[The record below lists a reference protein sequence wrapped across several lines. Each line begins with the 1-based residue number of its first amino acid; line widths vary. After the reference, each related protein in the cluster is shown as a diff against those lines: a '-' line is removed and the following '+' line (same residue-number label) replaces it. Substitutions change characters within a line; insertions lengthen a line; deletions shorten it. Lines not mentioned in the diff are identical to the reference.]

1 MCRHEI
7 LFVLSVFTQ
16 SYDPEN
22 LLYLLFV
29 QTFVYLYHAHEE
41 KKNIKYM
48 LCALDYLYNNNVL
61 LCSYT
66 THRERRIYRYEQ
78 TSIMMKKKAEKNIK
92 TGTLNLHGRFLEYIA
107 ALLFI

>member
-1 MCRHEI
+1 
-7 LFVLSVFTQ
+7 
-16 SYDPEN
+16 
-22 LLYLLFV
+22 
-29 QTFVYLYHAHEE
+29 
-41 KKNIKYM
+41 M

-66 THRERRIYRYEQ
+66 THRERRRIYRYEQ